1 MRLHGKCDIFE
12 SGEVMDSEVIWNERA
27 SRAGSAIDGK
37 LGNVG
42 TIEVDRASLRDD
54 FAAQQADERGLAGSV
69 RTDHGMNSDETMSS
83 VIAFAANTPPKRHQ
97 ILRL

>member
-12 SGEVMDSEVIWNERA
+12 SGEVMEQRGNLERA
-27 SRAGSAIDGK
+27 RQPEPAPAIDGK
-37 LGNVG
+37 LSNVG

-69 RTDHGMNSDETMSS
+69 RTDHGMN
-83 VIAFAANTPPKRHQ
+83 FR
-97 ILRL
+97 